1 MCIRDSFIRDV
12 GEFEARYPD
21 AGSGLQYMNLDG
33 SDLSTSV
40 TLGVNKSAA
49 FNSINTNNKKFR
61 VYKVTPPIK
70 KEE

>member
-1 MCIRDSFIRDV
+1 
-12 GEFEARYPD
+12 
-21 AGSGLQYMNLDG
+21 MNLDG

-61 VYKVTPPIK
+61 VYKVNPPIK
-70 KEE
+70 KED

>member
-1 MCIRDSFIRDV
+1 
-12 GEFEARYPD
+12 
-21 AGSGLQYMNLDG
+21 MNLDG

-49 FNSINTNNKKFR
+49 FNSINTNKKFR